1 MKKISLEDFQNITGM
16 PDSSL
21 LYLLKKNKLKLEHNR
36 ENGILIDATDVRND
50 EIILAVIKENVS
62 TLKQHKD
69 IIKER
74 LSIIIGDQI
83 ELLLDEALGNLLE

>member
-50 EIILAVIKENVS
+50 EIIRAVIKENVS